1 MHIYRESFPYPCR
14 SNYDDENS
22 IFYYGNLPF
31 YDREYYYP
39 DSISYVQVR
48 TSALQDN
55 LSYYDKKVIS
65 LEEQIE
71 SLNKQI
77 KELTEVVNE
86 LKGITEE

>member
-1 MHIYRESFPYPCR
+1 MYIRRESLPYPCR
-14 SNYDDENS
+14 SDYDE
-22 IFYYGNLPF
+22 FYYGDLPF

-39 DSISYVQVR
+39 DSVSYVQVR

-55 LSYYDKKVIS
+55 LSYYDKKIIS
-65 LEEQIE
+65 LEQEIE
-71 SLNKQI
+71 ALNKQI